1 MTSPHRVSSSKSS
14 SDPKVTAEAHLIS
27 LLYANKIEKITEF
40 LDKNVEMDIISIKDA
55 RQYTLLHIACL
66 NNQINIAKC
75 LFNHVKYLKVPAQ
88 VITEWVNAKTDEWF
102 TALHFASFKGNIELI
117 KLLEQYNANIH
128 AENSQGLTVIH
139 IAAQGDQPVSIA
151 YFRSKGLN
159 TDTPDVKG
167 STPLHWACFLGME
180 NSAAYLVTLGCSPNI
195 PDKESGLTP
204 LHLAV
209 ISGNPRIV
217 RKLLIKGANKNIRN
231 REGKLPIDLSI
242 ENEYDNITQL
252 LQNKNWLLSCLNIK
266 PALDKKKS
274 RFSLFLFFFLFL
286 ALAGLNIFSIFP
298 YVEQVGWIIAFGSL
312 TVLTFI
318 FFLRSWLTDPGYIK
332 NPNKEDLLNLLL
344 NNDPHLVCPE
354 CVIVKPQRSKHCEY
368 CNACIS
374 VYDHHCPWINNCVGA
389 RNHGRFV
396 VFTMITL
403 FTIIFLFVFAMMNFT
418 FTWTWNDKNVPMPNY
433 KYFPKFQWNEQIQL
447 LFIFKQATCV
457 INLLAFLM
465 FTIPLIA
472 LNYVQFYNLFAGKTT
487 SERFGFNATHDN
499 VNQTLLQSFSQDDWN
514 SKMKESVQSSK
525 EKKKWYVNCRNMCCL
540 NKEDTRYTYK
550 IFASPSPRRVDKH
563 ITSMDSSPDYSQI

>member
-1 MTSPHRVSSSKSS
+1 MTSPHRAASSKSS
-14 SDPKVTAEAHLIS
+14 SDPKVTADAHLIS
-27 LLYANKIEKITEF
+27 LLYANKMEKIHDF

-66 NNQINIAKC
+66 NNQINIVKL
-75 LFNHVKYLKVPAQ
+75 LFNHVRYLKVPGQA
-88 VITEWVNAKTDEWF
+88 ITEWINAKTDEGF
-102 TALHFASFKGNIELI
+102 TALHFTSFKGNIELI

-151 YFRSKGLN
+151 YFRSKGL
-159 TDTPDVKG
+159 DVDVPDVKG

-180 NSAAYLVTLGCSPNI
+180 NSAAYLVTLGCSPNV

-231 REGKLPIDLSI
+231 KEGKLPIDLAI

-274 RFSLFLFFFLFL
+274 RFSLFLFFFLFFGL
-286 ALAGLNIFSIFP
+286 AALNIFSIFP
-298 YVEQVGWIIAFGSL
+298 YVERVEWVAAFGAL
-312 TVLTFI
+312 VGLTFI
-318 FFLRSWLTDPGYIK
+318 FFLRSWLTNPGHIK

-354 CVIVKPQRSKHCEY
+354 CAIVKPQRSKHCEY

-396 VFTMITL
+396 VFTVTTL
-403 FTIIFLFVFAMMNFT
+403 FTIIFLFAFAVMHFT
-418 FTWTWNDKNVPMPNY
+418 YELSWNNTDVLPVY
-433 KYFPKFQWNEQIQL
+433 KYFPKFQWNDQAQMM
-447 LFIFKQATCV
+447 FICKQVTCL
-457 INLLAFLM
+457 INLFAFLM

-472 LNYVQFYNLFAGKTT
+472 LNYVQIYNLVAGKTT

-514 SKMKESVQSSK
+514 SKLKESSQSQK

-540 NKEDTRYTYK
+540 NKEDSRYTYK
-550 IFASPSPRRVDKH
+550 VFTSPVRVEKH
-563 ITSMDSSPDYSQI
+563 ITSMDSPDYSQI